1 MKEGETVR
9 EFWKKTA
16 TRAIVGFAL
25 GMLVGLGIM
34 AVGGVRAFYERH
46 GAGRVAMYL
55 AMSGLLGAV
64 NVGTTTIYSL
74 ERWSILRCTLTHFA
88 IAMTSVCAIGFSQG
102 WFSLHDPVTLWIL
115 LGEVA
120 AYVVIW
126 LIMYLSYKREIR
138 RINEALKAWK
148 DRKEGE

>member
-74 ERWSILRCTLTHFA
+74 EHWGVLRCTLTHFA
-88 IAMTSVCAIGFSQG
+88 IAMTTICAVGFSCG
-102 WFSLHDPVTLWIL
+102 WFSIGDPLTLWIL
-115 LGEVA
+115 LSETVA
-120 AYVVIW
+120 YFIIW
-126 LIMYLSYKREIR
+126 LVMYLRCKREIR
-138 RINEALKAWK
+138 QINEALKGWK
-148 DRKEGE
+148 NSQGDE